1 MNGLPAAPNITGR
14 RLHAAEANYLVVPPW
29 HRYSDIRRAARCV
42 RGTFPGPYKILRE
55 LTLTGTL
62 VFVTRCPPTIV
73 G

>member
-1 MNGLPAAPNITGR
+1 MNGSLAASNITGR
-14 RLHAAEANYLVVPPW
+14 RLRAADANYLVLPPW

-42 RGTFPGPYKILRE
+42 RGNFPGPYKILRE

-62 VFVTRCPPTIV
+62 VPATRCPPTIV